1 MSSIS
6 INNYIFDKPL
16 TSDNSG
22 FSKWGLGQRN
32 GTKYFV
38 KEFLSPVFPVDTSM
52 FSEQKR
58 TDRINLCLSFVKEK
72 EELYSAING
81 ITDGNLI
88 GIEQFF
94 RVNAKYYIS
103 TKAITHPVLSIQ
115 EISKQ
120 PFYERLKLCCI
131 IAHAISGLHSK
142 KIVHADIK
150 PDNVLVYKN
159 NKLHAKII
167 DFDCSFF
174 EKNAPKRGEELNGD
188 MVYLSPEA
196 FLHIIGEYSY
206 LSCKMDVFALG
217 LLFHQYM
224 TGHLPSFDTNEYQY
238 AYEVVLDNQSLG
250 IDQKLNSV
258 VFSLIL
264 KMLDKEPQKRPD
276 METVFFTLRQL
287 LFKILNRN
295 TVNHNNSKQEHD
307 NKHNVSHDP
316 FFLRGGNL

>member
-1 MSSIS
+1 M
-6 INNYIFDKPL
+6 
-16 TSDNSG
+16 
-22 FSKWGLGQRN
+22 
-32 GTKYFV
+32 
-38 KEFLSPVFPVDTSM
+38 
-52 FSEQKR
+52 
-58 TDRINLCLSFVKEK
+58 
-72 EELYSAING
+72 
-81 ITDGNLI
+81 I
-88 GIEQFF
+88 GVEQFF

-103 TKAITHPVLSIQ
+103 TQAITHPILSIQ
-115 EISKQ
+115 EIAKQ

-131 IAHAISGLHSK
+131 VAHAMSRLHSK

-159 NKLHAKII
+159 NKLQAKII

-224 TGHLPSFDTNEYQY
+224 TGHLPVFDLKEYQY

-250 IDQKLNSV
+250 IDQRLNSV
-258 VFSLIL
+258 VSSLII
-264 KMLDKEPQKRPD
+264 KMLDKEPKKRPD
-276 METVFFTLRQL
+276 METVFFTLRNL
-287 LFKILNRN
+287 LLKVLNRS
-295 TVNHNNSKQEHD
+295 VPDQHNYNQQNRSNS
-307 NKHNVSHDP
+307 STPP
-316 FFLRGGNL
+316 FFNRGGNL

>member
-1 MSSIS
+1 MSSIN
-6 INNYIFDKPL
+6 INNYFFDKPL
-16 TSDNSG
+16 TCDNSG
-22 FSKWGLGQRN
+22 FSKWGIGQRN
-32 GTKYFV
+32 GKNFFV

-52 FSEQKR
+52 FTPQKR
-58 TDRINLCLSFVKEK
+58 KERMTLCASFVKSK
-72 EELYSAING
+72 EDLYSAINE
-81 ITDGNLI
+81 ISDGNLI
-88 GIEQFF
+88 GVEQFF

-103 TKAITHPVLSIQ
+103 TKAITNQTLSIS
-115 EISKQ
+115 EIAKQ

-131 IAHAISGLHSK
+131 IAHAMTCLHSK

-150 PDNVLVYKN
+150 PDNVLVFK
-159 NKLHAKII
+159 KTKIQAKII

-174 EKNAPKRGEELNGD
+174 EKDAPKRGEELNGD

-264 KMLDKEPQKRPD
+264 KMLDKEPKKRPD
-276 METVFFTLRQL
+276 METVFFTLQHL
-287 LFKILNRN
+287 LLKILNRKI
-295 TVNHNNSKQEHD
+295 TYDSPPKQE
-307 NKHNVSHDP
+307 KKGEFSQSP
-316 FFLRGGNL
+316 FFVRGGNL

>member
-1 MSSIS
+1 MSIN
-6 INNYIFDKPL
+6 INNYVFDKPL

-22 FSKWGLGQRN
+22 FSKWGIGQRN

-38 KEFLSPVFPVDTSM
+38 KEFLSPVFPVDKSM
-52 FSEQKR
+52 FSEKKR
-58 TDRINLCLSFVKEK
+58 KDIMTMCASFVENKEDI
-72 EELYSAING
+72 YSAINE

-88 GIEQFF
+88 GVEQFF
-94 RVNAKYYIS
+94 RVNTKYYIS
-103 TKAITHPVLSIQ
+103 TQAITHPILSIQ
-115 EISKQ
+115 EIAKQ

-131 IAHAISGLHSK
+131 VAHAMCRLHSK

-159 NKLHAKII
+159 NKLRAKII

-206 LSCKMDVFALG
+206 LSCKMDVFSLG

-224 TGHLPSFDTNEYQY
+224 TGHLPLFDFKEYQY
-238 AYEVVLDNQSLG
+238 AYEVVLENQPLG
-250 IDQKLNSV
+250 IDQSLNSV

-264 KMLDKEPQKRPD
+264 KMLDKEPKKRPD
-276 METVFFTLRQL
+276 METVFFTLRNL
-287 LFKILNRN
+287 LLKVLNRSVPDQHNYNQENRSN
-295 TVNHNNSKQEHD
+295 TSTP
-307 NKHNVSHDP
+307 P
-316 FFLRGGNL
+316 FFNRGGNL